1 MKDDDERTQRPGV
14 MMSFNELRDALEEA
28 WDQGNACGLDGYV
41 GPGRGTEP
49 IDDEAIYARDRD
61 VDRIMHRC
69 HKAAASSTAPTISG
83 GARNTADTSS
93 SRLSPTPTASP
104 PNMCHTGQF
113 RSTP

>member
-1 MKDDDERTQRPGV
+1 
-14 MMSFNELRDALEEA
+14 MSFNELRDALEEA

-69 HKAAASSTAPTISG
+69 HKAADLTDAHGVTTEYVSHRPVPI
-83 GARNTADTSS
+83 N
-93 SRLSPTPTASP
+93 PV
-104 PNMCHTGQF
+104 TGL
-113 RSTP
+113 P